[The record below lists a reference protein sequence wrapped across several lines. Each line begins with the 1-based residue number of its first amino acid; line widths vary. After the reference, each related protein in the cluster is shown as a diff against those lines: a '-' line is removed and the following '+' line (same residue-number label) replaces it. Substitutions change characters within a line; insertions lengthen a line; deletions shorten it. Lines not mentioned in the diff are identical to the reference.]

1 MLARISGGRGFEP
14 GSSLIPV
21 GGKVTERA
29 DFGIAVISPEVVV
42 AATIPATKI
51 ISFFQK
57 NESCDKWTLGYQQH
71 KQ

>member
-42 AATIPATKI
+42 AATIPAKI
-51 ISFFQK
+51 WVFFK
-57 NESCDKWTLGYQQH
+57 RMNRVTSGP
-71 KQ
+71 

>member
-42 AATIPATKI
+42 AATIPAKK
-51 ISFFQK
+51 SK
-57 NESCDKWTLGYQQH
+57 E
-71 KQ
+71 